1 MFGLFTF
8 KTDLPH
14 LESEIERTK
23 LGILILACLSSLPVI
38 TQTLAWPLV
47 LIFCAVIALGYFTGA
62 QRLIIKLIIII
73 ATFAAL
79 YIFRPSDQQGF
90 FSAAIALLVALK
102 SLELHTI
109 RDGQFLLHTAL
120 LALFSGALMLPTAWM
135 SGIVISGT
143 AGVLLGHFLLLNPD
157 ITFSWQRLLRLLTRV
172 GKISVIALPVIVLL
186 FYIFPRVGGNFFQ
199 LGLVASQT
207 SGLSDSLKPGDLSSV
222 ALGDTTRF
230 RVFSTPPAQNTYY
243 RVYSLD
249 SYDGIS
255 WSINRPLIT
264 NPIDI
269 DATTSQL
276 EIEMEPQGQIWR
288 PLPEWASVSSGTFL
302 YSNTFGEQDPLASVW
317 RRSFLLANEPKLNSA
332 PLTAEMHSHL
342 ISLPDS
348 DPKTREWLLQFSD
361 KPLSVVINSLRTLFS
376 QDFIYTLQP
385 PPPPPSN
392 FIDELLFNT
401 QKGYCGHYANATAYI
416 LRGLGYPSRVVIGF
430 QGGEYN
436 PIGNYIE
443 VSDADA
449 HAWVEVFDQN
459 TWIRIDPTAWLA
471 PERIQSGGSLLRNAL
486 FSGVN
491 AQTTI
496 DPKALAGVASFW
508 RSLQQR
514 LDYLQRLYVLWVVD
528 FDRDRQTRLLDS
540 LKQYSVWLLLGLC
553 ILFASI
559 RWLKTRD
566 QDRALKAL
574 DRYLQKTYTIK
585 RKPFETPQ
593 HYANVFPEL
602 EEFAKQW
609 SAKHYGNGDISQ
621 RDLIQILN
629 DCQAHR

>member
-230 RVFSTPPAQNTYY
+230 RVFSTPPRSKIRIT
-243 RVYSLD
+243 VSIVWIVTTVSL
-249 SYDGIS
+249 G
-255 WSINRPLIT
+255 PLI
-264 NPIDI
+264 D
-269 DATTSQL
+269 
-276 EIEMEPQGQIWR
+276 
-288 PLPEWASVSSGTFL
+288 
-302 YSNTFGEQDPLASVW
+302 
-317 RRSFLLANEPKLNSA
+317 
-332 PLTAEMHSHL
+332 
-342 ISLPDS
+342 
-348 DPKTREWLLQFSD
+348 
-361 KPLSVVINSLRTLFS
+361 
-376 QDFIYTLQP
+376 
-385 PPPPPSN
+385 
-392 FIDELLFNT
+392 
-401 QKGYCGHYANATAYI
+401 
-416 LRGLGYPSRVVIGF
+416 
-430 QGGEYN
+430 
-436 PIGNYIE
+436 
-443 VSDADA
+443 
-449 HAWVEVFDQN
+449 
-459 TWIRIDPTAWLA
+459 
-471 PERIQSGGSLLRNAL
+471 
-486 FSGVN
+486 
-491 AQTTI
+491 
-496 DPKALAGVASFW
+496 
-508 RSLQQR
+508 
-514 LDYLQRLYVLWVVD
+514 
-528 FDRDRQTRLLDS
+528 
-540 LKQYSVWLLLGLC
+540 LLL
-553 ILFASI
+553 
-559 RWLKTRD
+559 
-566 QDRALKAL
+566 
-574 DRYLQKTYTIK
+574 
-585 RKPFETPQ
+585 P
-593 HYANVFPEL
+593 
-602 EEFAKQW
+602 
-609 SAKHYGNGDISQ
+609 
-621 RDLIQILN
+621 IQ
-629 DCQAHR
+629 